1 MNATSCLK
9 PYRSTVTFVSFLAIL
24 LMGYYF
30 YPNSTALRAQQTDE
44 IELSQLTWVEVRSL
58 IQDGKTSI
66 IIPTAGIEQN
76 GPHLILG
83 KHGHVVRHTAL
94 AIAQKLGN
102 ALVAPII
109 ETVPQGSIDPRT
121 GHMNFSGTISIPEE
135 VYALILEHTAR
146 SFMSHG
152 FKTIIFIGDS
162 GGNQNSQKRV
172 ANELSDEWQSF
183 NTKVLHISN
192 YYSLNGQ
199 EDWLRANG
207 YADRQIGTHA
217 GIRDTSEL
225 LFVFPKGVRKNYLSL
240 DTNHYTERIESNGE
254 PSLGTKEIGAMML
267 KLKVESAVAQIKL
280 LMNTAYE

>member
-30 YPNSTALRAQQTDE
+30 YPNSTALTAQQTDE

-207 YADRQIGTHA
+207 YTDRQIGTHA

-240 DTNHYTERIESNGE
+240 DTNYYTERIGSNGE

-267 KLKVESAVAQIKL
+267 KLKVESAVTQIKL